1 MVCIIHQHE
10 SAIGIH
16 EFPPKYVEIKQHN
29 SEQPV
34 DQRRNQKG
42 NLKYL
47 KPNENGNTTYHNL
60 WDIAK
65 QLYGGGFFLN
75 LLPLIDLVYKL
86 YIPACVIPA
95 LQGAGRTSVLA

>member
-42 NLKYL
+42 NSD
-47 KPNENGNTTYHNL
+47 NTEKEMKMDTPHT
-60 WDIAK
+60 K
-65 QLYGGGFFLN
+65 
-75 LLPLIDLVYKL
+75 
-86 YIPACVIPA
+86 
-95 LQGAGRTSVLA
+95 T